1 MRFSQ
6 EAILKSNEDS
16 LCAPNVENGVIG
28 RLKVSPH
35 WICQSGGDIYA
46 LNHHRFE
53 EVAIFD
59 RLLGSRTLNT
69 VDLPEPK
76 VLDDDK
82 SWNGALNETLLN
94 MPRAEAGL
102 VTDERVRTNGFA
114 VKVRKDGL
122 GGILVGVPR
131 DVNFMGPAELSV
143 SILDNRIMLSLIL
156 THLHSP
162 FWKASKSTQ
171 MCLLATRGRSRSG
184 ASYRQKR

>member
-16 LCAPNVENGVIG
+16 LCAPNVVNGVIG

-82 SWNGALNETLLN
+82 SWKSALNETLLN
-94 MPRAEAGL
+94 MPRDEAGL
-102 VTDERVRTNGFA
+102 VTDERIRTNGFV

-122 GGILVGVPR
+122 GGILVGVPK

-143 SILDNRIMLSLIL
+143 SISDMRIMLSLIL
-156 THLHSP
+156 PHLYSP
-162 FWKASKSTQ
+162 FWRASKPTR
-171 MCLLATRGRSRSG
+171 MRLLATRGRSRSG
-184 ASYRQKR
+184 ASCRPRR

>member
-1 MRFSQ
+1 M
-6 EAILKSNEDS
+6 KSNDS
-16 LCAPNVENGVIG
+16 SCAPNVVNGVIG

-82 SWNGALNETLLN
+82 SWNGALNQTLLN

-102 VTDERVRTNGFA
+102 VTDERVRTNGFV

-143 SILDNRIMLSLIL
+143 SISKMRIMLSLIL
-156 THLHSP
+156 PHLNSP
-162 FWKASKSTQ
+162 FWRALKPTRMRLSAS
-171 MCLLATRGRSRSG
+171 RGRSRSE
-184 ASYRQKR
+184 ASYRRRQ